1 MYQKKK
7 FVSIDYKKKNI
18 CFYFKTV
25 FFFYLDTNV
34 SQQTTLY
41 YFDTFYQI
49 F

>member
-1 MYQKKK
+1 MYQKKI
-7 FVSIDYKKKNI
+7 FVSIDYKKKI
-18 CFYFKTV
+18 FVSILKQY